1 MVRNMSFLELVS
13 QMYPWSYLYSL
24 QVFVFICLVGFGILR
39 AEWLQIYSALL
50 HEYCEKERE
59 MHEGLMTSA
68 RDAEI
73 KRDFHD
79 NIWKNVVFDLLPQD
93 IGLESRKYFLED
105 VDDGNKDIFSLSTSS
120 GEETLIQVNYFK
132 LAIAN

>member
-1 MVRNMSFLELVS
+1 MVRNMSFLDLVC
-13 QMYPWSYLYSL
+13 QMNPWSYLYSL

-39 AEWLQIYSALL
+39 PGVLQEYLAML
-50 HEYCEKERE
+50 HEHRESE
-59 MHEGLMTSA
+59 MHEGLMKSA

-73 KRDFHD
+73 KRDFQD
-79 NIWKNVVFDLLPQD
+79 NDWKNVASNLLPQD